1 MHCTEG
7 WKEEQK
13 FFVGG
18 LSATEQLVI
27 KVVIHVLG
35 SLGQKVWE
43 DLIPGGIRGGS
54 KKFKLIK
61 KKKKSGSTYEFA
73 GFFFFLRK

>member
-54 KKFKLIK
+54 KKFKLVK
-61 KKKKSGSTYEFA
+61 KKNKKSGSTYEFA
-73 GFFFFLRK
+73 PFSFF